1 MKNQIID
8 NIIKN
13 TKNIKNIN
21 SKNKSNTFTF
31 RNQKDNNLT
40 KKSKNNK
47 LIKKYKNN
55 KLIRK
60 QKTNKLKK
68 KQKKINGFRKFK
80 TIYFFK
86 KRNFIKFLKWKKR
99 RNNRKV
105 LKYILKKKLKR
116 FRKYLYYKFFTA
128 QIPYILRLCFTR
140 TNLFFVCTNLWGDVV
155 FWFTSKQLGFRRYQ
169 LKSPY
174 TIDAFNSLLVYYL
187 KFHKII
193 NFNIFF
199 LGYNRHKKR
208 FIKDLF
214 ELRFVITSITRYIPL
229 TYNGCKRKHKRR
241 K

>member
-1 MKNQIID
+1 MKKHLLQ
-8 NIIKN
+8 KK
-13 TKNIKNIN
+13 KNIKKTIVIKTKLNKIN
-21 SKNKSNTFTF
+21 LKKKTVTKIKLNKV
-31 RNQKDNNLT
+31 
-40 KKSKNNK
+40 
-47 LIKKYKNN
+47 
-55 KLIRK
+55 
-60 QKTNKLKK
+60 KLKK
-68 KQKKINGFRKFK
+68 KKKINLHFRKKK

-86 KRNFIKFLKWKKR
+86 KRNFKKFLKWKSR
-99 RNNRKV
+99 RNKRK
-105 LKYILKKKLKR
+105 ILAYKLKR
-116 FRKYLYYKFFTA
+116 KLLRFRKLLYYKYFSF
-128 QIPYILRLCFTR
+128 QKQCILRLCFTR
-140 TNLFFVCTNLWGDVV
+140 TNLFFVCTNFWGDVI

-214 ELRFVITSITRYIPL
+214 ELRFIITGITQYIPV
-229 TYNGCKRKHKRR
+229 TFNGCKRKHKRR